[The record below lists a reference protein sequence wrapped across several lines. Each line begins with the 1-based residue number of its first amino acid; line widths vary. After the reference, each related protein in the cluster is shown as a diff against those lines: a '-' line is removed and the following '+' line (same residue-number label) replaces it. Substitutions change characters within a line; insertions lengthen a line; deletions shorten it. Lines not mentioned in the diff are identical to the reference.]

1 MGVCI
6 SEDLAIGVCDRKYKM
21 AVRETTEMLI
31 SLSYKGSPKV
41 WSRGG
46 RHFSVGI
53 YIPSLLLFYQ
63 LQHVAPMWWDN
74 MAARGPIRTKKEVV
88 AAAGAALSL

>member
-1 MGVCI
+1 MRI
-6 SEDLAIGVCDRKYKM
+6 SEDLALGVRDRKYKIT
-21 AVRETTEMLI
+21 VRETTEMLI

-41 WSRGG
+41 WSKGG

-63 LQHVAPMWWDN
+63 LLHVASMWWDN
-74 MAARGPIRTKKEVV
+74 MAARGPVRTKEEAA